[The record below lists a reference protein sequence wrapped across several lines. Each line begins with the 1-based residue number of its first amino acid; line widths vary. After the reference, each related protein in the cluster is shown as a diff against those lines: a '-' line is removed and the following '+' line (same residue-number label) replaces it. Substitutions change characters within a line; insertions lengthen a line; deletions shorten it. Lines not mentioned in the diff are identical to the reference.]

1 MHNSF
6 SIFSHDVWTSKIL
19 SQKFTVSTN
28 WCIANFFVER
38 EIIKNPSCIS
48 KMSYWWERNSWG
60 KRDKKKGCR
69 EFKMACQMKR
79 MKSPSPS
86 VLLFTQVTPLR
97 LAMIQPFNCIYDRR
111 FIVSHGVNTHMAYP
125 YGVSENPHFT
135 FIKLPFSICLYI
147 STKSA
152 R

>member
-1 MHNSF
+1 
-6 SIFSHDVWTSKIL
+6 
-19 SQKFTVSTN
+19 
-28 WCIANFFVER
+28 
-38 EIIKNPSCIS
+38 
-48 KMSYWWERNSWG
+48 
-60 KRDKKKGCR
+60 
-69 EFKMACQMKR
+69 MACQMKR

-135 FIKLPFSICLYI
+135 FIKLPFSIWFCVCFDEERANLFSQFPIWNRKIYMHTTLVI
-147 STKSA
+147 NFVRNIMKRHQKYRIMFRINLLLDVLFFA
-152 R
+152 YLIEC